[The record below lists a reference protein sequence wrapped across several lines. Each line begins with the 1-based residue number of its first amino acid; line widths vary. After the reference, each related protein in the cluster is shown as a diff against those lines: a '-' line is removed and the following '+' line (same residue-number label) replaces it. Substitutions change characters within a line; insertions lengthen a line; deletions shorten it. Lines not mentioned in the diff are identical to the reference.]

1 MATNLD
7 LVGTSGSD
15 VLTGGTG
22 NDRILALD
30 GDDRIVVTAGND
42 TYDGGTGFDTL
53 DGSAAT
59 KSLNIDLEAGTL
71 DGIGHSRLTGFEA
84 LLGSSKADTITGSS
98 DADTISGGGGND
110 RITGGGGDDQLAGGT
125 GNDTIGGGDGQD
137 VIHGDDG
144 NDTLTGGAGGDTLYG
159 DAGSD
164 RIDGG
169 DGNDT
174 LSGGAGGDTLTG
186 GTGNDTLS
194 GDEGNDTLNGGDGN
208 DKLYGGT
215 GTDTINGGTGDDVI
229 EGGDGSDTLHGN
241 DGNDILV
248 AGAGGDKLY
257 GDAGNDTLVYTA
269 SAGQGYTQTFDGG
282 SGTDTLEIHLN
293 QAQLT
298 PAVLSEIASYEA
310 FLANPQ
316 NAGHSFTFSALGSLR
331 VSNIESL
338 KVIVDDANTA
348 PTIDQDASTLDL
360 SVPHGHAVDGQIVA
374 TDAEGNPLTYTVA
387 TGPQHGSLV
396 FTDAQ
401 GHYTYTGG
409 DFVGS
414 DTFTLQVDDGHGGVT
429 TQIVTVDLTNT
440 GPTLDAARSTLSLAA
455 NHATPVSGAIAVTD
469 AEDDALTYAL
479 AAGPQHGTVT
489 FTDDA
494 GHYTYTSDGT
504 AGIDT
509 FTLQVSDGR
518 GGVITQVVDVSV
530 TGAVTAHNTAQA
542 VNVDLALDTA
552 SNVDGDVAWAVD
564 ATGSNVADVLRGD
577 ARDNALSGGGGNDNL
592 AGNEGNDTLFGGDG
606 NDSLNGGGGRDVL
619 YGDAGSDT
627 LYGGGADDR
636 LFGGDGNDKIYGDG
650 GNDVISGGAGNDILT
665 GGQQNGLG
673 TNGADTFAWQRAD
686 TVTATGTSAG
696 FDHITDFGANDR
708 LDFTGLFDNS
718 HPADLGA
725 VLHITD
731 TASGTLVQADVGGG
745 SFVDVV
751 LLDNVH
757 MSLDDL
763 VHNHQVVV

>member
-1 MATNLD
+1 MATNLNV
-7 LVGTSGSD
+7 VGTSAND
-15 VLTGGTG
+15 VLTGGAG
-22 NDRILALD
+22 NDLILGLD

-42 TYDGGTGFDTL
+42 TYDGGAGFDTL

-84 LLGSSKADTITGSS
+84 LIGSPKADTITGSG
-98 DADTISGGGGND
+98 DADVISAGGGND
-110 RITGGGGDDQLAGGT
+110 QINGGAGDDQLAGGT

-144 NDTLTGGAGGDTLYG
+144 NDTLSGGAGDDMLSG
-159 DAGSD
+159 DAGTD
-164 RIDGG
+164 RMDGG

-186 GTGNDTLS
+186 GTGDDTIF
-194 GDEGNDTLNGGDGN
+194 GDDGNDTIAGGDGI
-208 DKLYGGT
+208 DKLSGGT
-215 GTDTINGGTGDDVI
+215 GTDTINGGAGDDII
-229 EGGDGSDTLHGN
+229 EGGDGSDILHGN

-269 SAGQGYTQTFDGG
+269 SAGQGFTQTFDGG

-298 PAVLSEIASYEA
+298 PAVQAELARFEA
-310 FLANPQ
+310 FLANPL
-316 NAGHSFTFSALGSLR
+316 NAGHTFTFSALGSLK

-360 SVPHGHAVDGQIVA
+360 SVTHGQAVDGQIVA
-374 TDAEGNPLTYTVA
+374 TDAEGNPLTYSVA
-387 TGPQHGSLV
+387 AGPQHGSLV

-429 TQIVTVDLTNT
+429 TQVITVELTNS
-440 GPTLDAARSTLSLAA
+440 GPVVDAEHSTLSLAA
-455 NHATPVSGAIAVTD
+455 SRATPVTGVVAVAD
-469 AEDDALTYAL
+469 AEGDTLTYAL

-489 FTDDA
+489 LTDDT
-494 GHYTYTSDGT
+494 GHYTYVSDGT
-504 AGIDT
+504 AGLDS
-509 FTLQVSDGR
+509 FTLQVSDGH
-518 GGVITQVVDVSV
+518 GGVVTQVVDVAV
-530 TGAVTAHNTAQA
+530 TGAVTAHSLAQA
-542 VNVDLALDTA
+542 VNVDLALHTA
-552 SNVDGDVAWAVD
+552 SNVDGDVNWAID

-577 ARDNALSGGGGNDNL
+577 ARDNVLSGGGGNDNL
-592 AGNEGNDTLFGGDG
+592 AGNEGNDTLSGGDG
-606 NDSLNGGGGRDVL
+606 NDSLNGGGSRDVL
-619 YGDAGSDT
+619 YGDAGADT

-636 LFGGDGNDKIYGDG
+636 LSGGDGNDKIYGDG
-650 GNDVISGGAGNDILT
+650 GNDIMSGGAGNDILT

-673 TNGADTFAWQRAD
+673 INGADTFAWQRND
-686 TVTATGTSAG
+686 VVSATGTSLG

-718 HPADLGA
+718 HPADLSA
-725 VLHITD
+725 VLHVTD
-731 TASGTLVQADVGGG
+731 TSSGTLVQADVGGG
-745 SFVDVV
+745 HFVDVV

-757 MSLDDL
+757 MTFDDL
-763 VHNHQVVV
+763 INNHQVVV